1 MVIITTEV
9 IAFLDYMRPADLLGI
24 SAWVHCSPRHGWPG
38 WEAAY
43 VQLGLG
49 VADEGELLLGGSAEH
64 LLDLADLVQVVLA
77 REHGLVVDHLPKD
90 AAHAPDVQCLAVPLE
105 AHHEKHP
112 GFICIE
118 SPWH

>member
-1 MVIITTEV
+1 MSIFEV
-9 IAFLDYMRPADLLGI
+9 IACLYYMRPADLPGI
-24 SAWVHCSPRHGWPG
+24 SARVHFSPRHGWPG
-38 WEAAY
+38 WEATY

-49 VADEGELLLGGSAEH
+49 VADEGELLLGRSAEH

-105 AHHEKHP
+105 VHHDAHH
-112 GFICIE
+112 GLICLH
-118 SPWH
+118 SPLH